1 MDAESKILI
10 PTLTT
15 SETRRLRS
23 DYPSIEHLEAGNV
36 AAWLVERQEQL
47 LVRAKDE
54 RTGMNLAKLL
64 TLAGGAVGAVCYAT
78 SPLAPI
84 GALIAG
90 VGYVWAVAQD
100 LNDSHQFA
108 PVPFVRGNF
117 VEFLTAM
124 GDKDAREE
132 WFGNS
137 NELVDLMFHLDPF
150 ERFEFGMLKE
160 HAHVLS
166 EYLTQVESG
175 KKFYAYRWLFD
186 WFVNLKGTF
195 PSRDQLT
202 SHLTHVTSDPRI
214 DSRIVE
220 AIREAQIPQ
229 RSVLG
234 IPPTPVTEL
243 PQTPIAEL
251 PSTPTI
257 NFNEP
262 GGAELEA
269 DAIETPAVEVTTPEV
284 TPTVSTQPQVP
295 QTQTSTKPTPQA
307 PDIALEM
314 AKVPKSTIIAASPR
328 VGKGVVVSMAIAN
341 LKRLHPDLE
350 IWLIDPKDE
359 PTERHYW
366 GLIDMDKRCH
376 FDLRDFDVD
385 VKEAIETFSDHIV
398 RFNQSPSHR
407 KLLII
412 DEFVTLSQKCKGEF
426 MDKVKDFLVG
436 ICSSGEVN
444 PDMGI
449 GRFVWVIT
457 QSPYVTDLGF
467 KTKAALA
474 TFQRVFLL
482 NQASISLYALAVS
495 ASFVPGGNEDKIAK
509 LMKVTGRVYYYS
521 RSDSWHPIPKYTLSI
536 PTSDTQLR
544 AKLEGLISDVSDS
557 PETISETPEM
567 PPTVTETP
575 ETLKRIPETLKQAQD
590 ERFSDND
597 NVSFRRFTKLKLLFQ
612 DAKELVERLRNE
624 MSQTKI
630 IETLWDA
637 KPGESKAYKD
647 AISEYKTLTEEV

>member
-1 MDAESKILI
+1 MDAEGKILI

-15 SETRRLRS
+15 SETQRLRS

-150 ERFEFGMLKE
+150 ERYEFGMLKE

-175 KKFYAYRWLFD
+175 KRFYAYRWLYD

-195 PSRDQLT
+195 PSREQLT
-202 SHLTHVTSDPRI
+202 SHLIHVTTDPRI

-220 AIREAQIPQ
+220 AIREAQTPQ
-229 RSVLG
+229 RQVFG
-234 IPPTPVTEL
+234 IPPTPVADL

-251 PSTPTI
+251 PQTRTV
-257 NFNEP
+257 NFNQERETETLP
-262 GGAELEA
+262 VETQPNEI
-269 DAIETPAVEVTTPEV
+269 AIETPAVGITTPEAQPKPV
-284 TPTVSTQPQVP
+284 TQPQVP
-295 QTQTSTKPTPQA
+295 ESLSLTKPTPQA

-314 AKVPKSTIIAASPR
+314 AKVPKSTIVAASPR
-328 VGKGVVVSMAIAN
+328 VGKGIVVSMAIAN

-366 GLIDMDKRCH
+366 SQIDIDKRCH

-385 VKEAIETFSDHIV
+385 VKEAIETFSDHII
-398 RFNQSPSHR
+398 RFNQSPSAR
-407 KLLII
+407 KLLIL
-412 DEFVTLSQKCKGEF
+412 DEFVTLSQKCKGDF

-482 NQASISLYALAVS
+482 NEASISLYPLAVS
-495 ASFVPGGNEDKIAK
+495 ASFVPGSNEDKIAK

-521 RSDSWHPIPKYTLSI
+521 RSNSWHPIPNYTLPI
-536 PTSDTQLR
+536 PTSVEQPKPSFVSVKEPTEETPEVNDNVPGSEL
-544 AKLEGLISDVSDS
+544 KVSDS
-557 PETISETPEM
+557 LGEPLKTIWLFAKDKKDW
-567 PPTVTETP
+567 VTSKEIYQKSYAV
-575 ETLKRIPETLKQAQD
+575 LKGKGVKEIRQYLGLLADTGYGKID
-590 ERFSDND
+590 EEGKSDSS
-597 NVSFRRFTKLKLLFQ
+597 VAFR
-612 DAKELVERLRNE
+612 
-624 MSQTKI
+624 
-630 IETLWDA
+630 
-637 KPGESKAYKD
+637 AY
-647 AISEYKTLTEEV
+647 

>member
-1 MDAESKILI
+1 MTAEI

-15 SETRRLRS
+15 KETQRLRS

-64 TLAGGAVGAVCYAT
+64 TLAGGAVGAICYAT

-90 VGYVWAVAQD
+90 VGYVWAIAQD

-108 PVPFVRGNF
+108 PIPFVRGNF

-124 GDKDAREE
+124 GDRDAREE

-150 ERFEFGMLKE
+150 ERYEFGMLKE

-175 KKFYAYRWLFD
+175 KRFYAYRWLYD

-195 PSRDQLT
+195 PSREQLT
-202 SHLTHVTSDPRI
+202 SHLTHVTQDPRI

-220 AIREAQIPQ
+220 AIREAQTHQ
-229 RSVLG
+229 RQVVG
-234 IPPTPVTEL
+234 IPPTPITEL

-251 PSTPTI
+251 PQTRTV
-257 NFNEP
+257 NFNEQ
-262 GGAELEA
+262 GGTELKT

-284 TPTVSTQPQVP
+284 TPAVVHQPQVP
-295 QTQTSTKPTPQA
+295 ETLTSTPSTPQA

-314 AKVPKSTIIAASPR
+314 AQVPKSSIVAASPR

-366 GLIDMDKRCH
+366 GLIDIDKRCH
-376 FDLRDFDVD
+376 YDLRDFDVD
-385 VKEAIETFSDHIV
+385 VNEAIETFSDHIV

-407 KLLII
+407 KLLIV
-412 DEFVTLSQKCKGEF
+412 DEFVTLSQKCKGDF

-474 TFQRVFLL
+474 TFQRVFLI
-482 NQASISLYALAVS
+482 NEASLSLYALAVS
-495 ASFVPGGNEDKIAK
+495 ASFVPGSQEEKVKRLI
-509 LMKVTGRVYYYS
+509 KVTGRVYYYS
-521 RSDSWHPIPKYTLSI
+521 RNDSWHPVPNYTLANS
-536 PTSDTQLR
+536 TVDSTLR
-544 AKLEGLISDVSDS
+544 AKLEGLVSDVSDTPKS
-557 PETISETPEM
+557 VSETPETT
-567 PPTVTETP
+567 PNVTVTP
-575 ETLKRIPETLKQAQD
+575 ETPKRNPETLKQAQE
-590 ERFSDND
+590 ERFSDSD
-597 NVSFRRFTKLKLLFQ
+597 NVSFQTFTKLKLPFQ
-612 DAKELVERLRNE
+612 EAKELIARLRPE
-624 MSQTKI
+624 MSQTKV

-647 AISEYKTLTEEV
+647 AIAEYKTLTEEG

>member
-1 MDAESKILI
+1 MDAEGKILI

-15 SETRRLRS
+15 SETQRLRS

-117 VEFLTAM
+117 VEFLSAM
-124 GDKDAREE
+124 GDKEAREE

-150 ERFEFGMLKE
+150 ERYEFGMLKE

-175 KKFYAYRWLFD
+175 KRFYAYRWLYD

-202 SHLTHVTSDPRI
+202 SHLVHVTSDPRI
-214 DSRIVE
+214 DSRVVE
-220 AIREAQIPQ
+220 AIRESQNPQ
-229 RSVLG
+229 RQVTG
-234 IPPTPVTEL
+234 IPPTPVAEL

-251 PSTPTI
+251 PPTQTI

-262 GGAELEA
+262 GVSEA
-269 DAIETPAVEVTTPEV
+269 KLDAIETPAVEVTTPLV

-295 QTQTSTKPTPQA
+295 QIQTSTNLTPQS

-314 AKVPKSTIIAASPR
+314 ASVPKSTIIAASPR
-328 VGKGVVVSMAIAN
+328 VGKGVVVSQAIAN

-366 GLIDMDKRCH
+366 GQIDIDKRCH
-376 FDLRDFDVD
+376 YDLRDFDVD

-398 RFNQSPSHR
+398 RFNQSPNHR

-412 DEFVTLSQKCKGEF
+412 DEFVTLSQKCKGDF

-521 RSDSWHPIPKYTLSI
+521 RSDSWHPIPKYTLPI
-536 PTSDTQLR
+536 PTSVIPPQPSLVSVNEPTEETPTLTDNVPVTEL
-544 AKLEGLISDVSDS
+544 KVSDALGE
-557 PETISETPEM
+557 PLKTIWLFAKDKKDW
-567 PPTVTETP
+567 VTSKEIYQKSYAV
-575 ETLKRIPETLKQAQD
+575 LKGKGVKEIRQYLGLLADTGYGEIAEQGK
-590 ERFSDND
+590 SDSS
-597 NVSFRRFTKLKLLFQ
+597 VAF
-612 DAKELVERLRNE
+612 
-624 MSQTKI
+624 
-630 IETLWDA
+630 
-637 KPGESKAYKD
+637 KAY
-647 AISEYKTLTEEV
+647 